1 MLPGSVG
8 TCEMFFK
15 QIASLSSTF
24 RIISVSYPAEPD
36 PVKLADGLAVL
47 MDSLALKTASI
58 LGSSFGGYWAQFL
71 ALRHPERV
79 DRLLLGN
86 IFIAPDEL
94 FANPLFAPELVRAS
108 TALSLQAMWHE
119 RVVKAADSE
128 LKRIQIDMLSGRQS
142 PDNLKARLLGVV
154 DAKPCPSLLLPN
166 ERIVVIDC
174 SDDPSFCRQCDRK
187 CTLATRVPKSI
198 RCRTVGTTPTFSI
211 RKLIT
216 MLFADGS
223 AHFDRKAEVSYNK

>member
-47 MDSLALKTASI
+47 MDGLALKTASI

-86 IFIAPDEL
+86 IFIAPYEL

-119 RVVKAADSE
+119 AWSRLPTAS
-128 LKRIQIDMLSGRQS
+128 LSVFRS
-142 PDNLKARLLGVV
+142 TCFRDAR
-154 DAKPCPSLLLPN
+154 AP
-166 ERIVVIDC
+166 
-174 SDDPSFCRQCDRK
+174 
-187 CTLATRVPKSI
+187 
-198 RCRTVGTTPTFSI
+198 TT
-211 RKLIT
+211 
-216 MLFADGS
+216 
-223 AHFDRKAEVSYNK
+223 